1 MTLPDDLTPILAPNL
16 AKDMQ
21 AIEIRIDGENR
32 YLAAGKVAM
41 PEITQGEVLVRIRAA
56 GVNRPD
62 LMQVAGMY
70 PPPPGASEIPGLE
83 LSGEIVA
90 TAPDVTTWKVGDQV
104 CALVTGGGYAQYAAV
119 PAAQCLPVPAGLSMT
134 EAASLPETFFTV
146 WHNVFDKAGLK
157 SGETFLVHG
166 GTSGIGTTAIQLAKA
181 FGARVITTAGT
192 DEKCRACLDLGA
204 DIAINYKTQDFVEQ
218 VKSATDGRGAD
229 VILDMVA
236 GDYVGRDF
244 KAAAMEGRIL
254 IIAFL
259 NGPKAETNFTPLLLK
274 RLTLMGSTLRAQP
287 VANKGAI
294 ARKLREQVW
303 PLFENGTIKP
313 VIYQTLPMDQAQQA
327 HEILQGGAHV
337 GKVVLE
343 VP

>member
-1 MTLPDDLTPILAPNL
+1 MTLPDLAPSL

-21 AIEIRIDGENR
+21 AIEIRIDGDNR

-41 PEITQGEVLVRIRAA
+41 PEIAKGEVLVRIHAA

-83 LSGEIVA
+83 LAGEIVA
-90 TAPDVTTWKVGDQV
+90 TAPDVTAWKTGDRV

-119 PAAQCLPVPAGLSMT
+119 PAAQSLPVPAGLSMT

-166 GTSGIGTTAIQLAKA
+166 GTSGIGTTAIQLARA
-181 FGARVITTAGT
+181 FGARVIATAGT
-192 DEKCRACLDLGA
+192 DEKCQACRELGA

-218 VKSATDGRGAD
+218 VKSATDGKGAD

-236 GDYVGRDF
+236 GDYVTRNF
-244 KAAAMEGRIL
+244 RAAAMEGRIL

-287 VANKGAI
+287 VTSKGAI
-294 ARKLREQVW
+294 AEKLRQQVW
-303 PLFENGTIKP
+303 PLIETGKIKP
-313 VIYQTLPMDQAQQA
+313 VIFKTLPLKDAQAA
-327 HEILQGGAHV
+327 HDILRGGAHV

>member
-1 MTLPDDLTPILAPNL
+1 MTLPVIPDSMRAVEIK
-16 AKDMQ
+16 KDGDQ
-21 AIEIRIDGENR
+21 P
-32 YLAAGKVAM
+32 LLVTGKVPI
-41 PEITQGEVLVRIRAA
+41 PEITTGEVLVRIRGA

-83 LSGEIVA
+83 LAGEIVA
-90 TAPDVTTWKVGDQV
+90 CAPDVTDWNVGDRV

-119 PAAQCLPVPAGLSMT
+119 PAAQCLPIPRGLGLI
-134 EAASLPETFFTV
+134 EAAGLPETFFTV
-146 WHNVFDKAGLK
+146 WHNVFDKAALQN
-157 SGETFLVHG
+157 GETFLVHG

-181 FGARVITTAGT
+181 FGARVIATAGT
-192 DEKCRACLDLGA
+192 DKKCQACCDLGA
-204 DIAINYKTQDFVEQ
+204 DIAINYKTQDFVEE
-218 VKSATDGRGAD
+218 VKSATDGKGAD

-236 GDYVGRDF
+236 GDYVSRNF
-244 KAAAMEGRIL
+244 KAAAMEGRIV

-287 VANKGAI
+287 IANKQAI
-294 ARKLREQVW
+294 ANQLRTKVW
-303 PLFENGTIKP
+303 PLIDTGKIRP
-313 VIYQTLPMDQAQQA
+313 VIFKTLPLAEAQAA
-327 HEILQGGAHV
+327 HDILRGGAHV

>member
-1 MTLPDDLTPILAPNL
+1 MTLPVIPDSMRAVEIK
-16 AKDMQ
+16 KDGDQ
-21 AIEIRIDGENR
+21 PF
-32 YLAAGKVAM
+32 LVTGKVPI
-41 PEITQGEVLVRIRAA
+41 PEITTGEVLVRIRGA

-83 LSGEIVA
+83 LAGEIVA
-90 TAPDVTTWKVGDQV
+90 CAPDVTDWNVGDRV

-119 PAAQCLPVPAGLSMT
+119 PAAQCLPIPRGLGLI
-134 EAASLPETFFTV
+134 EAAGLPETFFTV
-146 WHNVFDKAGLK
+146 WHNVFDKAALQN
-157 SGETFLVHG
+157 GETFLVHG

-181 FGARVITTAGT
+181 FGARVIATAGT
-192 DEKCRACLDLGA
+192 DEKCQACCDLGA
-204 DIAINYKTQDFVEQ
+204 DIAINYKTQDFVGE
-218 VKSATDGRGAD
+218 VKSATDGKGAD

-236 GDYVGRDF
+236 GDYVSRNF
-244 KAAAMEGRIL
+244 KAAAMEGRIV

-287 VANKGAI
+287 IANKQAI
-294 ARKLREQVW
+294 ANQLRTKVW
-303 PLFENGTIKP
+303 PLIDIGKIRP
-313 VIYQTLPMDQAQQA
+313 VIFKTLPLAEAQAA
-327 HEILQGGAHV
+327 HDILRGGAHV

>member
-1 MTLPDDLTPILAPNL
+1 MTLPVIPDSMRAVEIK
-16 AKDMQ
+16 KDGDQ
-21 AIEIRIDGENR
+21 P
-32 YLAAGKVAM
+32 LLVTGKVPI
-41 PEITQGEVLVRIRAA
+41 PEITTGEVLVRIRGA

-83 LSGEIVA
+83 LAGEIVA
-90 TAPDVTTWKVGDQV
+90 CAPDVTDWNVGDRV

-119 PAAQCLPVPAGLSMT
+119 PAAQCLPIPRGLGLI
-134 EAASLPETFFTV
+134 EAAGLPETFFTV
-146 WHNVFDKAGLK
+146 WHNVFDKAALQN
-157 SGETFLVHG
+157 GETFLVHG

-181 FGARVITTAGT
+181 FGARVIATGGT
-192 DEKCRACLDLGA
+192 DEKCQACCDLGA
-204 DIAINYKTQDFVEQ
+204 DIAINYKTQDFVEE
-218 VKSATDGRGAD
+218 VKSATDGKGAD

-236 GDYVGRDF
+236 GDYVSRNF
-244 KAAAMEGRIL
+244 KAAAMEGRIV

-287 VANKGAI
+287 IANKQAI
-294 ARKLREQVW
+294 ANQLRTKVW
-303 PLFENGTIKP
+303 PLIDTGKIRP
-313 VIYQTLPMDQAQQA
+313 VIFKTLPLAEAQAA
-327 HEILQGGAHV
+327 HDILRGGAHV